1 MRFIASSTALLS
13 HLQAISRVISNKNTL
28 PILDSFLFHIEGSLL
43 TITASDLETTLI
55 TSLELDS
62 VDGEDTFAV
71 TAKILMDILKE
82 FPEQPLT
89 FELEDNM
96 NLILKSENGQYNLVA
111 QDGSEY
117 PKTPVISDVEK
128 GSFGISVAELER
140 GINKTIFATADDEL
154 RPVMN
159 GIYFDLTTE
168 GMTLVG
174 SDAHKLVRFKNT
186 SVKLESDNSFILPKK
201 PAMLLKNILPK
212 ESGEASVEFDKKNA
226 CFSLANYKMYC
237 RLVEGRYP
245 SYNSVIPLN
254 NPNKIIISRTG
265 LITILKRVSVCSNQA
280 SNLIKLD
287 LKENEVMISAQDIDF
302 SISAKE
308 TLPCQYQGEPLNI
321 GFKSVFLVEILA
333 NLNSNDVI
341 IELADSSR
349 AGVILPF
356 ENEANEEVLML
367 LMPMMLSE

>member
-96 NLILKSENGQYNLVA
+96 NLILKSENGQYNLIA

-117 PKTPVISDVEK
+117 PKSPEINEADK
-128 GSFGISVAELER
+128 GSFVISVSELER
-140 GINKTIFATADDEL
+140 GVNKTIFATADDEL

-186 SVKLESDNSFILPKK
+186 GVKLESDNSFILPKK
-201 PAMLLKNILPK
+201 PATLLKNILPK

-245 SYNSVIPLN
+245 SYNSVIPTS
-254 NPNKIIISRTG
+254 NPNKIIISRSG

-287 LKENEVMISAQDIDF
+287 LKSNEVMISAQDIDF

-333 NLNSNDVI
+333 NLNSDEVI

-356 ENEANEEVLML
+356 ENQENEEVLML

>member
-1 MRFIASSTALLS
+1 MKFIASSTSLLS

-28 PILDSFLFHIEGSLL
+28 SILDSFLFHVEGSEL

-62 VDGEDTFAV
+62 VDGDGTFAV

-89 FELEDNM
+89 FDLSE
-96 NLILKSENGQYNLVA
+96 NLSLVLKSENGEYNLVA

-117 PKTPVISDVEK
+117 PKTPELNADAKCEMT
-128 GSFGISVAELER
+128 ISVSDLER
-140 GINKTIFATADDEL
+140 GILKTIFATADDEL

-159 GIYFDLTTE
+159 GIYFDVTSE

-186 SVKLESDNSFILPKK
+186 GITLDEDNAFILPKK
-201 PAMLLKNILPK
+201 PANLLKNILPK
-212 ESGEASVEFDKKNA
+212 ESGDAVIEFDKKNA
-226 CFSLANYKMYC
+226 CFSLSNYKMFC

-245 SYNSVIPLN
+245 SYNTVIPVN
-254 NPNKIIISRTG
+254 NPNKVVVNRVG
-265 LITILKRVSVCSNQA
+265 LITTLKRVSVCSNQA

-287 LKENEVMISAQDIDF
+287 INNNEMMISAQDIDF

-308 TLPCQYQGEPLNI
+308 TMPCGYDGDAINI
-321 GFKSVFLVEILA
+321 GFKSVFLIEILM
-333 NLNSNDVI
+333 NLDSEEVV

-349 AGVILPF
+349 AGVILPM
-356 ENEANEEVLML
+356 ENEENEEALML
-367 LMPMMLSE
+367 LMPMMLSQ